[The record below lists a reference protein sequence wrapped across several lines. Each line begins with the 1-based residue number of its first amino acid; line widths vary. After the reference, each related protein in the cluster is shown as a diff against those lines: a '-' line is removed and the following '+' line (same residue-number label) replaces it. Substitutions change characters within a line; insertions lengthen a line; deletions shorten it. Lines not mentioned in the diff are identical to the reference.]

1 MENPLSLVKQTRQKY
16 DKQLERVVTEVQVEV
31 QGAPKTWMP
40 IETLIALVNL
50 QNERTNKTTSSTSTN

>member
-31 QGAPKTWMP
+31 KGAPKTWMP
-40 IETLIALVNL
+40 IELLIALVNL
-50 QNERTNKTTSSTSTN
+50 NE